1 MKKLLLVLSLLVMSF
16 FVVSCETP
24 SVQVEGITITSE
36 ENVRTIKV
44 NETLQLTAKVFPEG
58 AVQTVTWESSDQALA
73 TVDAQG
79 LVTAV
84 AKGNVNIKATSTE
97 NAEISQTFAII
108 IEEAEE
114 VVVDPTSVSITA
126 SATTCKAGET
136 ISLSA
141 TVLPAEANQSVTWV
155 SSDTSVATVNRGE
168 VSALKEGTVVITVF
182 AKGYENISDSVT
194 LTIEPGEGPIVS
206 KDWAT
211 MEYSTHE
218 YYMTAEKES
227 PLKVKGVVTHVSP
240 VKDGKVTYVLQNGTE
255 GYYVYAQDVAAFPV
269 ELGKVYEVGGFKKY
283 YNGLNEIVNVE
294 YFKELSEN
302 IEYAVNSLEGLDPTD
317 LTAMEPYH
325 CSIVSGAA
333 ILESASVASKAFS
346 FYGTV
351 NGYSTTFRVDPSYM
365 SAEEFSAI
373 CDMLSQNVSGASF
386 EFQGIMTAFG
396 YGKASPQIMI
406 TKAENLKFAEMS
418 TADLLEAAAASIKIV
433 SSIPLASKEIELPK
447 AVEGFDGLTVAWKSS
462 SELINVETG
471 VVSHGAS
478 DEDVVLTATLSLEGE
493 TLEAT
498 FEVLVFA
505 EDNAVYETVVSFD
518 LEDALPAGSYGN
530 SESKSSYKEGNVTLG
545 TPAYTWML
553 RNALIAATNSD
564 IREGAFS
571 IRAQVNKEAA
581 STARIEILQD
591 VDFSVLEFAVATYG
605 NDANGTQI
613 RVEYSTDS
621 GTTWQAHETVVSVD
635 SNVLTTYRFK
645 LPEGANRVAIVLVE
659 NSGRRV
665 NIDNIKL
672 MK

>member
-1 MKKLLLVLSLLVMSF
+1 MKKLLLFLSLFVMVF
-16 FVVSCETP
+16 FVASCEQP
-24 SVQVEGITITSE
+24 SVKVEGITIKSE

-44 NETLQLTAKVFPEG
+44 NETLKLTAQVFPEG
-58 AVQTVTWESSDQALA
+58 AVQTVTWESSDQSVA
-73 TVDAQG
+73 TVDANG
-79 LVTAV
+79 LVSAL

-97 NAEISQTFAII
+97 DTTISQTFAII

-114 VVVDPTSVSITA
+114 VVTNPESVSITA

-182 AKGYENISDSVT
+182 AKGFENVSDSVT

-240 VKDGKVTYVLQNGTE
+240 LKDGKVTYVLQNGTE
-255 GYYVYAQDVAAFPV
+255 GYYVYAQDAAAFPV
-269 ELGKVYEVGGFKKY
+269 ELGKSYEVGGFKKY
-283 YNGLNEIVNVE
+283 YNGLNEIVDVE
-294 YFKELSEN
+294 YFKELTEA
-302 IEYAVNSLEGLDPTD
+302 IEYSVNSLEGLNPTD

-333 ILESASVASKAFS
+333 LFENAKVATKAFS

-386 EFQGIMTAFG
+386 EFTGIMTAFG
-396 YGKASPQIMI
+396 YGKASPQILI
-406 TKAENLKFAEMS
+406 TKAENLKFAKMS
-418 TADLLEAAAASIKIV
+418 TADLLEAAAVSIKIA
-433 SSIPLASKEIELPK
+433 SSVPMSVATIELPTSL
-447 AVEGFDGLTVAWKSS
+447 EGFDGLTIAWKSS

-471 VVSHGAS
+471 AVSHGAS

-493 TLEAT
+493 TLETT
-498 FEVLVFA
+498 FEVMVF
-505 EDNAVYETVVSFD
+505 ELDETVYETVVSFD
-518 LEDALPAGSYGN
+518 LEDALPASSYGN
-530 SESKSSYKEGNVTLG
+530 SDSKSSYKEGNVTLG
-545 TPAYTWML
+545 TPAYPWML
-553 RNALIAATNSD
+553 RNALIGSDKGD
-564 IREGAFS
+564 IREGTFS
-571 IRAQVNKEAA
+571 IRAQVNKDAA
-581 STARIEILQD
+581 STARIELLQD
-591 VDFSVLEFAVATYG
+591 VEFSVLEFAVATYG
-605 NDANGTQI
+605 NDANGTQV

-621 GTTWQAHETVVSVD
+621 GATWQAHETVISVD

-645 LPEGANRVAIVLVE
+645 VPEGANRVAIVLVE
-659 NSGRRV
+659 NTGKRV